1 MVEKGDSRDGR
12 TGGIDGIC
20 CIYTIVYIS
29 NIMYISVYMYTI
41 MYNKRI
47 NYYYYHESRNV

>member
-1 MVEKGDSRDGR
+1 MVEKGDSRYGSSE
-12 TGGIDGIC
+12 GIC
-20 CIYTIVYIS
+20 CIYTSVYIS

-47 NYYYYHESRNV
+47 NYYYYYYYYEAKNG